1 MHHGTSGKFEIILE
15 TNQKIN
21 YKIKFESKN
30 DKPQNLSFWI
40 DGKDKKYKRLEDM
53 QNELQGEIDTNKSI
67 IIDWSWDYEIGENQN
82 IQDTKDGENL
92 TKYNFTI
99 YAING

>member
-1 MHHGTSGKFEIILE
+1 
-15 TNQKIN
+15 
-21 YKIKFESKN
+21 
-30 DKPQNLSFWI
+30 
-40 DGKDKKYKRLEDM
+40 M